1 MEKAVF
7 NWSGGK
13 DSMLALH
20 KIISQKELEI
30 SYLLT
35 TISEQYQRVSQHGVR
50 CVLLE
55 KQVENLG
62 FNIQKLDLPESP
74 SMEVYNSLMRET
86 MLGFKKQGIT
96 TAVFGDIFLEDLRKY
111 REDQLNE
118 VGIKA
123 VFPLWKSNTL
133 DSVKEFIKLGYKA
146 IIVCVDSSKLDR
158 SFVGRNLD
166 MDFINDLPPYVDPCG
181 ENGEYHS
188 FAFDGPLFKKR
199 VDFQIGEIV
208 FRTYSIK
215 QSITER
221 KSGTIKPT
229 EPGFWFCD
237 LVPC

>member
-50 CVLLE
+50 SVLLE
-55 KQVENLG
+55 KQVEYLG
-62 FNIQKLDLPESP
+62 FDLHKLVLPESP
-74 SMEVYNSLMRET
+74 SMEIYNALMRDT
-86 MLGFKKQGIT
+86 MLGFKNQGIT

-111 REDQLNE
+111 REDQLNAID
-118 VGIKA
+118 IKA

-133 DSVKEFIKLGYKA
+133 DSVKEFIELGYKA

-166 MDFINDLPPYVDPCG
+166 MDFINDLPSAVDPCG

-188 FAFDGPLFKKR
+188 FVFDGPLFKKR
-199 VDFQIGEIV
+199 VDFEIGEVV

-215 QSITER
+215 QSLTDSKKEN
-221 KSGTIKPT
+221 IKK
-229 EPGFWFCD
+229 ENPGFWFCD

>member
-20 KIISQKELEI
+20 KIISQQSLAI
-30 SYLLT
+30 TFLLT
-35 TISEQYQRVSQHGVR
+35 SISEQYNRVSQHGVPS
-50 CVLLE
+50 VLLE
-55 KQVENLG
+55 KQVEYLG
-62 FNIQKLDLPESP
+62 YILQKLVLPESP
-74 SMEVYNSLMRET
+74 SMEIYNALMRNT
-86 MLGFKKQGIT
+86 MLGFKKKGVT

-118 VGIKA
+118 IDIKA

-133 DSVKEFIKLGYKA
+133 DSVKEFIELGYKA
-146 IIVCVDSSKLDR
+146 IIVCVDSSKLDS

-166 MDFINDLPPYVDPCG
+166 MDFINDLPSFVDPCG

-188 FAFDGPLFKKR
+188 FVYDGPLFKKR
-199 VDFQIGEIV
+199 VDFQIGEVV

-215 QSITER
+215 QALTE
-221 KSGTIKPT
+221 KKNGTIKPT
-229 EPGFWFCD
+229 DPGFWFCD